1 MTGTV
6 EPGTSGA
13 SADTGATI
21 DSGAIAGADTLKRNR
36 LSMPEVLAQSVANAA
51 PTAAMALLPLL
62 VFLSA
67 GNGTWLSFLIATGLM
82 LCVGYCAVQFAR
94 RMNSAG
100 SFYVWV
106 ARGLGPLGGH
116 LAGWGLQ
123 LGYIA
128 TAIATITGFA
138 IFGNN
143 FLSYFGVPD
152 PNPWVYAGLIVFDF
166 VVPTAVAVL
175 GMGISARTSLV
186 LEGLSICIILFLCI
200 TIWVHKGG
208 LIDPLQF
215 GLHGVTPGGILVGVV
230 LSIFAFVGFESAG
243 SLGMEAKNPYKSI
256 GRAIMLSCIV
266 VGIFYL
272 IVSYSQV
279 YGFQGTKPG
288 FAAATAP
295 LPQLAQMAGLHALAP
310 VIALGITC
318 SVFACTLACINAAG
332 RIAFA
337 MAHDGLGVPAME
349 RTHPTWRTPH
359 VALIVVAAISFLF
372 SIICN
377 FAGINFILLTGWAG
391 SVAAF
396 GFMLAYVLVCIAA
409 PIWLAHQQLAWI
421 QFAVVGGIGTVV
433 MALVF
438 WSSWLPQIIP
448 GNLFPAVTGVS
459 AWLPYIFFAWV
470 LLGVVWY
477 FAYRRANPAKASEI
491 AAHFESAT

>member
-1 MTGTV
+1 MTDVV
-6 EPGTSGA
+6 EPGVA
-13 SADTGATI
+13 GATE
-21 DSGAIAGADTLKRNR
+21 DAEGAVAGAETLRRNR

-51 PTAAMALLPLL
+51 PSAAMALLPLL

-67 GNGTWLSFLIATGLM
+67 GNGTWLSFLIAIFLM
-82 LCVGYCAVQFAR
+82 LCVGWCASQFAR

-106 ARGLGPLGGH
+106 ARGLGPLAGH

-138 IFGNN
+138 IFGSN

-152 PNPWVYAGLIVFDF
+152 NNMWVYAALIAFDF
-166 VVPTAVAVL
+166 VVPTAIAVL

-186 LEGLSICIILFLCI
+186 LEGISICIILVLCV
-200 TIWVHKGG
+200 TVWVHRGSV
-208 LIDPLQF
+208 ISTPQF
-215 GLHGVTPGGILVGVV
+215 TLRGVTPGGVLVGVV

-243 SLGMEAKNPYKSI
+243 SLGMEARNPYRAI
-256 GRAIMLSCIV
+256 GRAIMLSCVV

-272 IVSYSQV
+272 IVSYTQV
-279 YGFQGTKPG
+279 YGFQGTSPG
-288 FAAATAP
+288 FAKATAP
-295 LPQLAQMAGLHALAP
+295 LPQLAQMVGLRPLAP
-310 VIALGITC
+310 IIALGITC

-337 MAHDGLGVPAME
+337 MAHDGLGVPAMR
-349 RTHPTWRTPH
+349 RTHRTWRTPH
-359 VALIVVAAISFLF
+359 LALFAVGAISFLF

-377 FAGINFILLTGWAG
+377 FARVNFIELTGWAG

-409 PIWLAHQQLAWI
+409 PAWLARQGLAWV
-421 QFAVVGGIGTVV
+421 QFAVVGGVGAVV

-448 GNLFPAVTGVS
+448 GGLFPALTGV
-459 AWLPYIFFAWV
+459 AVWLPYIFFAWV
-470 LLGVVWY
+470 LIGVVWY
-477 FAYRRANPAKASEI
+477 FAYRGLNPAKAKEI
-491 AAHFESAT
+491 GAHFESTT

>member
-1 MTGTV
+1 MTDAA
-6 EPGTSGA
+6 EPG
-13 SADTGATI
+13 
-21 DSGAIAGADTLKRNR
+21 IAGVVEDSEGAVAGAETLRRNR

-51 PTAAMALLPLL
+51 PSAAMALLPLL

-67 GNGTWLSFLIATGLM
+67 GNGTWLSFLIAILLM
-82 LCVGYCAVQFAR
+82 LCVGWCASQFAR

-138 IFGNN
+138 IFGSN

-152 PNPWVYAGLIVFDF
+152 NNVWIYAALIVFDF
-166 VVPTAVAVL
+166 VVPTAIAIL

-186 LEGLSICIILFLCI
+186 LEGISICIILVLCV
-200 TIWVHKGG
+200 TVWVHRGSVVST
-208 LIDPLQF
+208 PQFTLQ
-215 GLHGVTPGGILVGVV
+215 GVTPGGILVGVV

-243 SLGMEAKNPYKSI
+243 SLGMEARNPFRAI
-256 GRAIMLSCIV
+256 GRAIMLSCVV

-272 IVSYSQV
+272 IVSYTQV
-279 YGFQGTKPG
+279 YGFQGTTPG
-288 FAAATAP
+288 FAKATAP
-295 LPQLAQMAGLHALAP
+295 MPQLAQMVGLRPLAP
-310 VIALGITC
+310 IIALGITC

-337 MAHDGLGVPAME
+337 MAHDGLGVPAMQ
-349 RTHPTWRTPH
+349 RTHRTWRTPH
-359 VALIVVAAISFLF
+359 VALFAVGAISFLF
-372 SIICN
+372 TFISN
-377 FAGINFILLTGWAG
+377 FARVNFIDLTGWAG

-409 PIWLAHQQLAWI
+409 PIWLSRQGLAWI
-421 QFAVVGGIGTVV
+421 QFAVVGGIGAIV

-438 WSSWLPQIIP
+438 WSSWLPQVIP
-448 GNLFPAVTGVS
+448 GGLFPALTGFTV
-459 AWLPYIFFAWV
+459 WLPYIFFGWV
-470 LLGVVWY
+470 LIGLVWY
-477 FAYRRANPAKASEI
+477 FAYRGLNPTRAKEI
-491 AAHFESAT
+491 GAHFESST